1 MNSERPQVAPL
12 LAQLS
17 VQIPSEKSQ
26 GGEQRPQRGTLFTRM
41 TKIADETTDDD

>member
-1 MNSERPQVAPL
+1 MNSDGPHVAPL

-26 GGEQRPQRGTLFTRM
+26 GGEQRSQRVTLFTRM
-41 TKIADETTDDD
+41 TKIANETTDDD